1 MDAIFDIEMIQAK
14 YPEALVDGKIDYERL
29 SLVLLREID
38 DIQEQMNE
46 KDFQILKITERLDKI
61 GA

>member
-1 MDAIFDIEMIQAK
+1 MNEFFSIEDIKTTYPDAI
-14 YPEALVDGKIDYERL
+14 VDGNINYEKL
-29 SLVLLREID
+29 ALTLAQEVK
-38 DIQEQMNE
+38 DIQDQMME

>member
-1 MDAIFDIEMIQAK
+1 MDAIFDIETIQIK
-14 YPEALVDGKIDYERL
+14 YPEALVDGTIDYERL